1 MTIYTNQLV
10 MTCATP
16 SSWQSAQ
23 RWAQQEH
30 WDLGYNDSSH
40 FFTVDPQGFFLGS
53 IEQHAVSA
61 ISIANFDSTYAHLG
75 HYLVD
80 PVWRGKGVGLQLWET
95 AINHAGKRCIGL
107 DGMPAQV
114 KNYQRSGFVTHYRT
128 LRITGQPKRLL
139 KSQAVHLTVNAVALS
154 RLIEWDSTI
163 VGYSRSKLLSD
174 WFSGPERWGFY
185 SEDGQGV
192 NGLIGIRKS
201 DAGYRIGPLH
211 AINRTVITNLL
222 EAALSKIP
230 HDECVTIDVP
240 DFAEDMVQACENL
253 GLKILFH
260 THRMYRGVPPHSDFH
275 KIKALAS
282 LELG

>member
-1 MTIYTNQLV
+1 MTIYTKQLV
-10 MTCATP
+10 MTSATP
-16 SSWQSAQ
+16 SGWLNAQ
-23 RWAQQEH
+23 RWAQHEN
-30 WDLGYNDSSH
+30 WDLGHDDFHH
-40 FFTVDPQGFFLGS
+40 FFNVDPLGFFLGS
-53 IEQHAVSA
+53 IEQQAVAA
-61 ISIANFDSTYAHLG
+61 ISIANFDSKYAHLG

-80 PVWRGKGVGLQLWET
+80 PNWRGKGVGFKLWET
-95 AINHAGKRCIGL
+95 AINHAGERCVGL

-139 KSQAVHLTVNAVALS
+139 KSEAVLLTIDAGALS
-154 RLIEWDSTI
+154 RMIEWDYTI

-174 WFSGPERWGFY
+174 WFCGAERWGFY
-185 SEDGQGV
+185 SEDEQGV
-192 NGLIGIRKS
+192 NGMIGIRKS

-211 AINRTVITNLL
+211 ALNRTVIINLL
-222 EAALSKIP
+222 EAALSRIP
-230 HDECVTIDVP
+230 HDECVTLDVP
-240 DFAEDMVQACENL
+240 DFAEDMVQICESF

-260 THRMYRGVPPHSDFH
+260 THRMYKGVPPHSDSN